1 MVGAKSLRI
10 DDLEQVE
17 AQIPITLCKL
27 EKVAQLHKE
36 DDSRIMEDLLTLS
49 RGPTKYVLHYN
60 GYIVNGYRLHAEDYD
75 KNLRTQNCG
84 VVVVGETDK
93 HSEKIDYYEVLTD
106 VLELEFTCR
115 RVVLFE
121 CKWFDAYDKT
131 KGVKIDEYG
140 IVSVKWGRFQKINEP
155 FVLVDQA
162 SQVFF
167 ANDNSNRGWC
177 VARKVQPCDSYEIVQ
192 QKDNEFEDLE
202 NSSQNKRKRM
212 TEVKFDMKP
221 SKDENEV
228 ASRVKATTKY
238 AYVAPGA
245 VGKGRGRGHKSM
257 LSLGVSRIDIPFSPS
272 TDHAYNQ
279 FTETSVVAKGR
290 GKGLRSMSNAQGV
303 RTMNKNYL
311 SVEKGHILSFSS
323 TEELMQYIKTNSSS
337 TQGKSQGLKS
347 MCSIKDSEN
356 EERSFNQN
364 ARYVSQ
370 SFSQG
375 LRTMNKKFLA
385 FEKEH
390 MQTDV
395 AFSFS
400 TDNDMESTPTFEP
413 SSCAIGMNK
422 KVRGSNKYKEVASL
436 DIGQKL
442 KVTFYNNRTVGKNSN
457 LFSRHLG
464 KIVRDRNICPLGV
477 SSWKHIKEEKL
488 NHMWAVVK
496 DKFDSDDMNSHRDHV
511 LGWMKELWN
520 KWRGQ
525 LHEKYVK
532 GKPIQEALT
541 NMPKG
546 VEKKQ
551 WEWKNILLQKI
562 FKFDIL
568 PNNARSN
575 RNAIN
580 RAKLKMLHH
589 IGSKPIREIIYQK
602 GGKDGNPPD
611 LATIFYETRKK
622 NNTLVDFET
631 IEKHAQIQ
639 ALVESEPSLS
649 SIEIV
654 EKCFGPQSRSN
665 VFDFGGGVKARDL
678 KGGTSS
684 KAELLAELR
693 STQKEN
699 QSLKDCMYNF
709 QNEMKELKELKELFL
724 AQHPNY
730 QPPIQEND
738 YSNP

>member
-1 MVGAKSLRI
+1 
-10 DDLEQVE
+10 
-17 AQIPITLCKL
+17 
-27 EKVAQLHKE
+27 
-36 DDSRIMEDLLTLS
+36 
-49 RGPTKYVLHYN
+49 
-60 GYIVNGYRLHAEDYD
+60 
-75 KNLRTQNCG
+75 
-84 VVVVGETDK
+84 
-93 HSEKIDYYEVLTD
+93 
-106 VLELEFTCR
+106 
-115 RVVLFE
+115 
-121 CKWFDAYDKT
+121 
-131 KGVKIDEYG
+131 
-140 IVSVKWGRFQKINEP
+140 
-155 FVLVDQA
+155 
-162 SQVFF
+162 
-167 ANDNSNRGWC
+167 
-177 VARKVQPCDSYEIVQ
+177 
-192 QKDNEFEDLE
+192 
-202 NSSQNKRKRM
+202 
-212 TEVKFDMKP
+212 
-221 SKDENEV
+221 
-228 ASRVKATTKY
+228 
-238 AYVAPGA
+238 
-245 VGKGRGRGHKSM
+245 M
-257 LSLGVSRIDIPFSPS
+257 LSLGVSRTDIPFSPS
-272 TDHAYNQ
+272 TDHVMQYNQ

-290 GKGLRSMSNAQGV
+290 GKGLRSMSNARGV

-311 SVEKGHILSFSS
+311 SVEKGHIPSFSS
-323 TEELMQYIKTNSSS
+323 TEELMHYIKTNSSS
-337 TQGKSQGLKS
+337 AQGKSQGLKS
-347 MCSIKDSEN
+347 MCSIEDSEN

-370 SFSQG
+370 SMPRPSASQGWRTMNKKFLASEKEHKQADVPISLSTDDVMESTPTFETSFSQG

-400 TDNDMESTPTFEP
+400 TDNVMESTPTFET
-413 SSCAIGMNK
+413 SFSQGWRTTNK
-422 KVRGSNKYKEVASL
+422 TILAHEKESLHSDIPIYPIEQVKQSAQTAETRSNKCKEVASL

-464 KIVRDRNICPLGV
+464 KIVRDCNICPLGV

-525 LHEKYVK
+525 LHANYVK
-532 GKPIQEALT
+532 GKPIQEALK
-541 NMPKG
+541 NIPKG

-551 WEWKNILLQKI
+551 WEWLVKEHFTSKD
-562 FKFDIL
+562 FHV
-568 PNNARSN
+568 RSN
-575 RNAIN
+575 RNAVN

-631 IEKHAQIQ
+631 IKKHVRLAQIQ
-639 ALVESEPSLS
+639 ELVESEPSLS

-654 EKCFGPQSRSN
+654 EKCFGPQSRSH
-665 VFDFGGGVKARDL
+665 VFGFGGGVKARDL
-678 KGGTSS
+678 KGGASS
-684 KAELLAELR
+684 KPELLAELR

-699 QSLKDCMYNF
+699 QSLKDCISNF
-709 QNEMKELKELKELFL
+709 QNEMKELKQLKEFFL
-724 AQHPNY
+724 EQHPNF

-738 YSNP
+738 YSDT